1 MSCARCVSS
10 ARTRVISGPCA
21 CLIAAATVPR
31 GGMIE
36 VRVEVNDTYM
46 YTQRADGLIVAT
58 PTGSTA
64 YALSSAGPI
73 LHPEVSAMVL
83 VPVAPQTLSNRPIVI
98 PADGVL
104 NMTLTAMGRSEG
116 GASVHFDMQTWSDL
130 MPGDRIV
137 VQRAP
142 HSIRFLHPA
151 GYSFFSTLRRKLD
164 WNRMPRSGSEAE

>member
-1 MSCARCVSS
+1 M
-10 ARTRVISGPCA
+10 
-21 CLIAAATVPR
+21 
-31 GGMIE
+31 
-36 VRVEVNDTYM
+36 
-46 YTQRADGLIVAT
+46 
-58 PTGSTA
+58 
-64 YALSSAGPI
+64 
-73 LHPEVSAMVL
+73 
-83 VPVAPQTLSNRPIVI
+83 I

-104 NMTLTAMGRSEG
+104 NMTLTAMGRGEG

-142 HSIRFLHPA
+142 HNIRFLHPA